1 MVSMSLLTCKV
12 DNQGRVMLPADW
24 RKRFQIGPSTQL
36 VVREQSNGSLVL
48 ETREQG
54 LRRAQLL
61 VSQYVKSTD
70 RSLVDELLE
79 DRRKEAESE

>member
-1 MVSMSLLTCKV
+1 
-12 DNQGRVMLPADW
+12 MLPADW

-36 VVREQSNGSLVL
+36 IVREQPNGSLVL

-54 LRRAQLL
+54 LHRAQLL